1 MDVAILIAYGT
12 EHAFDYLE
20 FKVQLERRLNR
31 DVDLV
36 LLNQAG
42 EIIKYLIRRD
52 GVRVFE
58 RDPRKRKDWEI
69 RSRKMYQDYLHLH
82 QICKVCADAS
92 EFKMVNTEI
101 FERLCTLIQG
111 YIQELEQA
119 QDIDWTKFS
128 QDNRSRRFVERM
140 LQITVE
146 AMIKDEDQN
155 A

>member
-1 MDVAILIAYGT
+1 
-12 EHAFDYLE
+12 
-20 FKVQLERRLNR
+20 
-31 DVDLV
+31 
-36 LLNQAG
+36 
-42 EIIKYLIRRD
+42 
-52 GVRVFE
+52 
-58 RDPRKRKDWEI
+58 
-69 RSRKMYQDYLHLH
+69 
-82 QICKVCADAS
+82 
-92 EFKMVNTEI
+92 MVNTEI